1 MGHLHGTYEECSL
14 SLNILKLVLL
24 SNNCILFFFP
34 ILVYFDVD
42 SVIPDIGVAATL
54 EFNFG
59 PFQGSIDAVTHLV

>member
-1 MGHLHGTYEECSL
+1 MGPLRGTCLKTCAFEQLLHFIYFS
-14 SLNILKLVLL
+14 
-24 SNNCILFFFP
+24 

-59 PFQGSIDAVTHLV
+59 PFQGSIDAIN